1 MDQFHFTNGHNER
14 KFGDPLGIVGLELS
28 VAELE
33 RWPKVAE
40 FVGIKVLFP
49 GGSRGQIHGLVV
61 AHQVDRGEFPHVLHA
76 GGRLGSVADGVAEAE
91 DAEAALRGDVGQ
103 DRAKRI
109 DVGVDIGNDGDSAS

>member
-1 MDQFHFTNGHNER
+1 M
-14 KFGDPLGIVGLELS
+14 
-28 VAELE
+28 AELE
-33 RWPKVAE
+33 RWPEIAE
-40 FVGIKVLFP
+40 FVGIEVLFSF
-49 GGSRGQIHGLVV
+49 GFCREIHGLVV

-109 DVGVDIGNDGDSAS
+109 DVGVDVGNDGKAAGGGGCEG